1 MCCFGQGDGRV
12 PGDGHVNYT
21 YPSGDV
27 YVGSMVG
34 GKRQGQGT
42 YLEHATG
49 NTYEGE
55 WKADLRHGKGGSR
68 CSCVGVRAGRGK
80 TWDMVK
86 ERAMA

>member
-1 MCCFGQGDGRV
+1 MYGQGDARV

-55 WKADLRHGKGGSR
+55 WKADLRHGKGGSG
-68 CSCVGVRAGRGK
+68 VAFGVREGRGK
-80 TWDMVK
+80 ALGLL
-86 ERAMA
+86 ER